1 MLYSKIHRARVSDA
15 NLNYT
20 GSITIDENLARA
32 AKLYNGMKVDVV
44 NVNNGERFSTYVIFG
59 QEKGEICLNGA
70 AARKVQIGD
79 IIIIIAYASMELDEV
94 QLFKPSIV
102 QVDEHNAIVSVGCE
116 I

>member
-59 QEKGEICLNGA
+59 QKKGEICLNGA

-79 IIIIIAYASMELDEV
+79 IIIVIAYASMELDEV